1 MNESELKDLFVSSL
15 ESGHIFDNKNR
26 NLAFT
31 NPDIEIRIKNEGY
44 FGHFDLVIAILH
56 RENKSGSY
64 QNLDETEAYYDILMR
79 TGQLAEIA
87 RAEKCSIDCIS
98 FYPVELKSN
107 CDILDVR
114 LPNQIMNGILT
125 FGKSI
130 VVLDKKHVTRES
142 LKFLRLLPATI
153 IGYTGKKDFFRILSI
168 FDRNI
173 NTGILN
179 LSKRRFAKTLG
190 DNGILEGIERI
201 YGRLSTLERINQ
213 KLVFNE
219 LYNSNPGFLNEEIE
233 FLRQFSSIKTA
244 MTYRK
249 QVVKYIKESKNDKIS
264 NYFS

>member
-1 MNESELKDLFVSSL
+1 MNESELKDLFISSL

-26 NLAFT
+26 NLPFT
-31 NPDIEIRIKNEGY
+31 NPNNKIRIKSEGY

-56 RENKSGSY
+56 RENKSTSY
-64 QNLDETEAYYDILMR
+64 QNLDELEAYYNILMR

-87 RAEKCSIDCIS
+87 RAEKCKIDCIS
-98 FYPVELKSN
+98 FYPVELKSG

-114 LPNQIMNGILT
+114 LPNQIKYGILT

-130 VVLDKKHVTRES
+130 VVLDKKNINRPS

-153 IGYTGKKDFFRILSI
+153 VGYTGTKDFFRVLSV

-173 NTGILN
+173 DTGMFN

-190 DNGILEGIERI
+190 ENGIVEGIERI
-201 YGRLSTLERINQ
+201 YGRLRTLERINQ

-219 LYNSNPGFLNEEIE
+219 LYNSNPGFLKEEIE

-249 QVVKYIKESKNDKIS
+249 QILSFVKESENDKIS
-264 NYFS
+264 NYL

>member
-31 NPDIEIRIKNEGY
+31 NPDNEIRIKSEGY

-56 RENKSGSY
+56 RENKNGSY
-64 QNLDETEAYYDILMR
+64 LGSNEAEAYDNVLMR

-87 RAEKCSIDCIS
+87 RAERCRIDCIS
-98 FYPVELKSN
+98 FYPVELKSS

-130 VVLDKKHVTRES
+130 VVLDKKHVNRAS

-153 IGYTGKKDFFRILSI
+153 IGYTGTKDFFRILSV

-173 NTGILN
+173 NTGMFN
-179 LSKRRFAKTLG
+179 LSKRRFAKTLV
-190 DNGILEGIERI
+190 DNGIVEDIERI
-201 YGRLSTLERINQ
+201 YGRLRTLERINQ
-213 KLVFNE
+213 KLMFNE
-219 LYNSNPGFLNEEIE
+219 LYSSDPGFLEEEIE
-233 FLRQFSSIKTA
+233 FLRQFSSIQTA

-249 QVVKYIKESKNDKIS
+249 QILSYIKESENDKIS
-264 NYFS
+264 NYL

>member
-15 ESGHIFDNKNR
+15 ESGHIFDSKNKN
-26 NLAFT
+26 LPFT
-31 NPDIEIRIKNEGY
+31 NPNNKMRIKSEGY
-44 FGHFDLVIAILH
+44 FGQFDLVIAILNK
-56 RENKSGSY
+56 ENKSKTCQDLENS
-64 QNLDETEAYYDILMR
+64 EAYYNVLMR
-79 TGQLAEIA
+79 TGQLAEFA
-87 RAEKCSIDCIS
+87 RAEKCRIDCIS
-98 FYPVELKSN
+98 FYPVELKSG

-130 VVLDKKHVTRES
+130 VVLDKKHINRAS

-153 IGYTGKKDFFRILSI
+153 VGYTGTKDFFRVLSV

-173 NTGILN
+173 NTGMFN

-190 DNGILEGIERI
+190 ENGIVEGIERI
-201 YGRLSTLERINQ
+201 YGRLRTLERINQ

-219 LYNSNPGFLNEEIE
+219 LYNSNPGFLKEEIE

-249 QVVKYIKESKNDKIS
+249 QILRFVKESKNDKIS
-264 NYFS
+264 NYL

>member
-15 ESGHIFDNKNR
+15 ESGHIFDSKNR
-26 NLAFT
+26 NLPFT
-31 NPDIEIRIKNEGY
+31 NPNNKIRIKSEGY
-44 FGHFDLVIAILH
+44 FGQFDLVIAILNK
-56 RENKSGSY
+56 ENERKNY
-64 QNLDETEAYYDILMR
+64 QNSNEVEAYHNVLMR
-79 TGQLAEIA
+79 TGQLAEIS
-87 RAEKCSIDCIS
+87 RAEKCRIDRIS
-98 FYPVELKSN
+98 FYPVELKSS
-107 CDILDVR
+107 CDVLDVR

-130 VVLDKKHVTRES
+130 VVLDKKHINRAS

-153 IGYTGKKDFFRILSI
+153 IGYTGTKDFFTVLSV

-173 NTGILN
+173 NTGMFN

-190 DNGILEGIERI
+190 ENGIMEGIERI
-201 YGRLSTLERINQ
+201 YGRLRTLERINQ

-219 LYNSNPGFLNEEIE
+219 LYNSNPGFLKEEIE

-249 QVVKYIKESKNDKIS
+249 QILSFVKESENDKIS
-264 NYFS
+264 NYL

>member
-1 MNESELKDLFVSSL
+1 
-15 ESGHIFDNKNR
+15 
-26 NLAFT
+26 
-31 NPDIEIRIKNEGY
+31 
-44 FGHFDLVIAILH
+44 
-56 RENKSGSY
+56 
-64 QNLDETEAYYDILMR
+64 MR

-87 RAEKCSIDCIS
+87 RAEKCRIDCIS
-98 FYPVELKSN
+98 FYPVELKSS

-130 VVLDKKHVTRES
+130 VVLDKKHINRAS

-153 IGYTGKKDFFRILSI
+153 VGYTGSKDFFRILSV

-173 NTGILN
+173 NTGMFN

-190 DNGILEGIERI
+190 ENGIMEGIERI
-201 YGRLSTLERINQ
+201 YGRLRTLERINQ

-219 LYNSNPGFLNEEIE
+219 LYNSNPGFLKEEIE

-249 QVVKYIKESKNDKIS
+249 QILNYVKESENDKIS
-264 NYFS
+264 NYL